1 MRSKVIRMAEAH
13 LAGMAVLDPG
23 EVRITETPSTVEVEY
38 KGSAIELPLSRTVA
52 DHAARYLIGAAVCA
66 QAQCTGRYLYAGPII
81 D

>member
-13 LAGMAVLDPG
+13 LAGMAVLDQG
-23 EVRITETPSTVEVEY
+23 EVRVTETPSTVEIEY

-52 DHAARYLIGAAVCA
+52 DNAARFLIGAAVCA
-66 QAQCTGRYLYAGPII
+66 DAQCSGRYLYAGPII

>member
-1 MRSKVIRMAEAH
+1 MAEAH

-23 EVRITETPSTVEVEY
+23 EVRVTEKPSTVEVEY

-52 DHAARYLIGAAVCA
+52 DNAARFLVGAAVCA
-66 QAQCTGRYLYAGPII
+66 DAQRTGRYLYSGTWI